1 MRTFGGLGGIA
12 LARTAA
18 LLAGALVVSAATGV
32 SFAVQDVA
40 MTTADRTPELLRIDG
55 SISGVVPGAPSA
67 ALTLTL
73 TNAGDAPR
81 HVTSVRADSTGVAE
95 GPAHCDGDWLTVG
108 EWDGH
113 VRVPAHG
120 TATVAV
126 PVAVSAALPAGC
138 ATVVWELLYTAR

>member
-1 MRTFGGLGGIA
+1 MRRLGGLGGTA

-18 LLAGALVVSAATGV
+18 LLAGVLVVSAATGV

-40 MTTADRTPELLRIDG
+40 MTTAERTAELLRIDG
-55 SISGVVPGAPSA
+55 SISGVVAGAPKA

-81 HVTSVRADSTGVAE
+81 HVSSVRGDVTGVAA
-95 GPAHCDGDWLTVG
+95 GPAGCDGDWLTVG
-108 EWDGH
+108 EWEGH

-138 ATVVWELLYTAR
+138 ATVVWGLLYTAR